1 MRYHLST
8 NLPLASQLC
17 KTNIKKKLFFSS
29 SLTTALAAIVAL
41 GTMSS
46 SHAKVLFTDTSLS
59 VLYGNDYE
67 LVEDGELTTITLE
80 HASTHSWGG
89 VFFFVDRHQGA
100 NDIENNR
107 FKETYGEFA
116 PKLKLTTFDDSFIK
130 QLNLAGQFTI
140 EIQYS
145 SLFAFQVSAAVFAE
159 SVIGGL
165 LFDFFLKKR

>member
-29 SLTTALAAIVAL
+29 SLTTALAAIVVL

-67 LVEDGELTTITLE
+67 LVKDGELTTITLE
-80 HASTHSWGG
+80 HAST
-89 VFFFVDRHQGA
+89 
-100 NDIENNR
+100 
-107 FKETYGEFA
+107 
-116 PKLKLTTFDDSFIK
+116 
-130 QLNLAGQFTI
+130 QLGRRI
-140 EIQYS
+140 
-145 SLFAFQVSAAVFAE
+145 
-159 SVIGGL
+159 
-165 LFDFFLKKR
+165 FLRRSPSRRK